1 MTPQSN
7 SPLISVIVPIY
18 NTGLYL
24 SKCIESLINQSY
36 GNIEVVLVND
46 GSQDN
51 CKEICEE
58 YKKRDNRIKV
68 IHKKMRV

>member
-46 GSQDN
+46 GIQDN

-58 YKKRDNRIKV
+58 YKKEI
-68 IHKKMRV
+68 IE